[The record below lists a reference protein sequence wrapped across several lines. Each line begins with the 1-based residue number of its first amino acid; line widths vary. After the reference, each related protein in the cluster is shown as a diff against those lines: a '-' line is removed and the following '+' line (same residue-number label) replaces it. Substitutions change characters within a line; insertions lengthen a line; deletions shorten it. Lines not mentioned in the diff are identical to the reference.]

1 MRRKEL
7 FTSLWPQECS
17 RVIQEEIG
25 IETEKRRSGKL
36 KFKEKRVSF
45 SQTRKH
51 NSPVS
56 EYDGGNR

>member
-1 MRRKEL
+1 MQK
-7 FTSLWPQECS
+7 CS

-25 IETEKRRSGKL
+25 IEIEERRPGKL

-45 SQTRKH
+45 SQTRKY

-56 EYDGGNR
+56 EYDGGNS